1 MNFLLALLIGATI
14 FFGGPLL
21 IVRFRSND
29 QKNPKPRKEKPYWV
43 TKVEPGHGKLT
54 MKAGVPNRLHA
65 GPGYRFAG
73 NNLGDRASWVASP
86 RKPGEKTNG
95 GKLSFWL
102 YILEAWLFFVT
113 GYKFIGRT
121 LIDTLSPT
129 TELYLRE
136 ITREK
141 DEWKATP
148 DRPKDITDH
157 FILAQQERPFSFS
170 EAETARA
177 GKVFVGGQEVPADE
191 GVPMEGRGSYLLQIK
206 DVWKVLFEISGDEL
220 SLSKKKAEEGARE
233 IIQGGIA
240 DQFLGTDGKSKLAEG
255 LATIDDNKDKDGKV
269 STDGEN
275 KGTRELFGFDY
286 VQFILTDLDLGGKF
300 KDLFRKKAEER
311 VSGLAALEA
320 AERKLKVAEVEREIA
335 RTKAQGDVAFEAQE
349 LTVLNE
355 SMRQMRASGGL
366 GSEDTARLL
375 SAREK
380 RKAIQGFEGTTL
392 VLSEG
397 GQPPL
402 TAIPITGTSPKKDI
416 GE

>member
-1 MNFLLALLIGATI
+1 MFILFFSVLIGAGI
-14 FFGGPLL
+14 FWGGPLL

-29 QKNPKPRKEKPYWV
+29 QKNPKPRKDKSYWV

-65 GPGYRFAG
+65 GPGYKFAG
-73 NNLGDRASWVASP
+73 NDLGDRASWIASP
-86 RKPGEKTNG
+86 REPGESANG
-95 GKLSFWL
+95 GSLSFWM
-102 YILEAWLFFVT
+102 YILEAWLYYVT
-113 GYKFIGRT
+113 GYVFVGRT
-121 LIDTLSPT
+121 VLDTLSPT

-141 DEWKATP
+141 DEWKATAE
-148 DRPKDITDH
+148 RPKDITDH
-157 FILAQQERPFSFS
+157 FVLAQQERPFSFS

-177 GKVFVGGQEVPADE
+177 GKVFIGGQEVPADE
-191 GVPMEGRGSYLLQIK
+191 GVPMEGRGSFLLQIK

-240 DQFLGTDGKSKLAEG
+240 DQFLGTTGKSFLADQ
-255 LATIDDNKDKDGKV
+255 LAMIDEPR
-269 STDGEN
+269 GEN

-311 VSGLAALEA
+311 VAGLAALEA
-320 AERKLKVAEVEREIA
+320 AERREKVAEVDLRIA
-335 RTKAQGDVAFEAQE
+335 RLKAQGDVAIEERE
-349 LTVLNE
+349 LTVLNDG
-355 SMRQMRASGGL
+355 MRQMRASGGL

-380 RKAIQGFEGTTL
+380 RKAIEGFDGSTL

-402 TAIPITGTSPKKDI
+402 TAIPISGTSPKKDI